1 MVPYY
6 PIDSTLWAI
15 SLPSSVPQ
23 QPHRHTIFSAATPR
37 TRHFPSPSLSH
48 QQIPAVGFEVE
59 TALNLKTWWLV
70 SLAVSL
76 ILGWERYL
84 QGPAIATWPK
94 PGGLGCQAIQLGF
107 EVEDSMNEVERLNGR
122 SGFVRARSQGS
133 LAMVRCNEMCILSSV
148 TVYHTGQ
155 IY

>member
-1 MVPYY
+1 MEACFP
-6 PIDSTLWAI
+6 THTFWAPR
-15 SLPSSVPQ
+15 LHHQDTVC
-23 QPHRHTIFSAATPR
+23 RNSAWGGACKCDA
-37 TRHFPSPSLSH
+37 LH